1 MENKKTL
8 KNATKIKKRN
18 FFYIYEKKDNSM
30 PVSDTQVIR
39 PYSLVWF
46 HAVLAMSAVG
56 QGDYERAHRL
66 GRYSVWVSTVG
77 LLASLTAFLIYLLV
91 TFVYLFGG

>member
-1 MENKKTL
+1 
-8 KNATKIKKRN
+8 
-18 FFYIYEKKDNSM
+18 
-30 PVSDTQVIR
+30 
-39 PYSLVWF
+39 
-46 HAVLAMSAVG
+46 MSAVG

>member
-1 MENKKTL
+1 LENKKTL
-8 KNATKIKKRN
+8 KNATK
-18 FFYIYEKKDNSM
+18 FYIYEKKDNSM

-39 PYSLVWF
+39 PYSLVLF